1 MQDPAA
7 TRVPYNDIYDPV
19 LALKFF
25 KSAGTEDK
33 VARGKRF
40 FAENDKSGGL
50 FSKGAKMY
58 FLADGEVDLTV
69 GKKSIGTL
77 GKGQVFGEMATITHS
92 PRSATAT
99 AKTDCS
105 VISLDEKQFQKAIAQ
120 APEFGLMLMSIVI
133 NRIRQIAAGLAEN
146 SVSADEESLSKRSVF
161 DRKLLAYLQR
171 EFDGHPPVY
180 APKHKVIIKEGDA
193 GAFMYVL
200 LEGQVA
206 ISIRDNLVEKVGP
219 GGVIGEMALVDQSP
233 RVATAI
239 AEADTSML
247 AINRKDFLTFVR
259 TKPDFTV
266 SLLKE
271 LADRLRFMN
280 TQIK

>member
-1 MQDPAA
+1 MEDPGA
-7 TRVPYNDIYDPV
+7 TRVPYNDIYDPAV
-19 LALKFF
+19 ALTFF
-25 KSAGTEDK
+25 KSAGTEEK

-40 FAENDKSGGL
+40 FAENDKTGGL

-69 GKKSIGTL
+69 GRKSIGTI
-77 GKGQVFGEMATITHS
+77 GAGQVFGEMASISQS

-105 VISLDEKQFQKAIAQ
+105 VISLDDKQFQRAIGQ
-120 APEFGLMLMSIVI
+120 APEFALMLMSIVI
-133 NRIRQIAAGLAEN
+133 NRIRQIVAVLSES
-146 SVSADEESLSKRSVF
+146 SVAVDDESLGRRSVF
-161 DRKLLAYLQR
+161 DRKLLTDLQR
-171 EFDGHPPVY
+171 EFDGHAPVH
-180 APKHKVIIKEGDA
+180 APRNKVIIKEGDA
-193 GAFMYVL
+193 GAFMYVVL
-200 LEGQVA
+200 DGRVA
-206 ISIRDNLVEKVGP
+206 IFIKDNLVEKVGR

-233 RVATAI
+233 RIATAT
-239 AEADTSML
+239 AEVDTSML

-259 TKPDFTV
+259 TKPDFSV
-266 SLLKE
+266 SLLKA